1 MKVEIITVGNELTT
15 GEIVDTNAAYMA
27 GLLTERGFEVT
38 HITTIGDNEVHIEE
52 ALLRARE
59 HAEAIMVSGGLG
71 PTTDDITA
79 SSAAKALGRR
89 LIMDREVLQGIRSRF
104 AERGMEMPLA
114 NEKQA
119 LFPHRAEVIPNSL
132 GTAPGFILRHKRK
145 TYIFLPG
152 VPRELKYLFKEN
164 VLPLLEK
171 ERRESTFFGSRTLK
185 AFGFTE
191 SAIADRLRDLNL
203 QGNSASLAYLPRFP
217 ENHVKI
223 TVRGKFPEEVE
234 KNLRGLEN
242 IIREKL
248 QGRVFAVD
256 QETLEEIVGNLLRA
270 HQATLA
276 VAESCT
282 GGLIAHRMTNIPG
295 SSDYFERGV
304 VVYSNRAKSELLR
317 VPEELLA
324 AVGAVSGPVAE
335 KMAEG
340 VRQISQSTLGLGV
353 TGIAGPDGGSEEKP
367 VGTVFIALA
376 SLRGTV
382 SKKYQ
387 FWGDRGQI
395 KAISAHTAIDWVRRF
410 FLVGLVKS
418 KISPPLAGGDEGEGD
433 KKVGEIY

>member
-27 GLLTERGFEVT
+27 GQLTEKGFEVT
-38 HITTIGDNEVHIEE
+38 HITTIGDNERHIED
-52 ALLRARE
+52 ALLHAQE
-59 HAEAIMVSGGLG
+59 HAETIIVSGGLG
-71 PTTDDITA
+71 PTADDITA

-89 LIMDREVLQGIRSRF
+89 LTMDDEVLQGIRWRF

-119 LFPHRAEVIPNSL
+119 LLPQEAEVIANPL
-132 GTAPGFILRHKRK
+132 GTAPGFVLRHKGRA
-145 TYIFLPG
+145 YIFLPG
-152 VPRELKYLFKEN
+152 VPRELKYLFKES
-164 VLPLLEK
+164 VLPLLER
-171 ERRESTFFGSRTLK
+171 ERRETTFFGSRTLK
-185 AFGFTE
+185 TFGLTE

-203 QGNSASLAYLPRFP
+203 RGNSASLAFLPRFP

-223 TVRGKFPEEVE
+223 TVRANSPDEVE
-234 KNLRGLEN
+234 KRLREMEN

-248 QGRVFAVD
+248 QGRIFAAD
-256 QETLEEIVGNLLRA
+256 QETLEEIVGNQLRS

-282 GGLIAHRMTNIPG
+282 GGLIAHRLTNIPG

-304 VVYSNRAKSELLR
+304 VVYSNRAKTEILK

-340 VRQISQSTLGLGV
+340 VRQISRSTLGLGV
-353 TGIAGPDGGSEEKP
+353 TGIAGPGGGSAEKP

-376 SLRGTV
+376 SPRGTV
-382 SKKYQ
+382 SRKYR
-387 FWGDRGQI
+387 FWGDRAQI
-395 KAISAHTAIDWVRRF
+395 KSISAHTAIDWVRRF
-410 FLVGLVKS
+410 FLDIL
-418 KISPPLAGGDEGEGD
+418 
-433 KKVGEIY
+433 

>member
-1 MKVEIITVGNELTT
+1 VKVEIITVGNELTT
-15 GEIVDTNAAYMA
+15 GEIVDTNAAFMA

-38 HITTIGDNEVHIEE
+38 HITTIGDNEGHIEE
-52 ALLRARE
+52 ALHRARE
-59 HAEAIMVSGGLG
+59 HAEAIIVSGGLG

-79 SSAAKALGRR
+79 SSAAKALDRR
-89 LIMDREVLQGIRSRF
+89 LIMDKKVLQGIRSRF

-119 LFPHRAEVIPNSL
+119 LFPSEAEVVPNPL
-132 GTAPGFILRHKRK
+132 GTAPGFILRHKGK

-152 VPRELKYLFKEN
+152 VPRELKYLLKEN

-171 ERRESTFFGSRTLK
+171 ERRETTFFGSRTLK

-203 QGNSASLAYLPRFP
+203 QGNSAALAFLPRFP

-223 TVRGKFPEEVE
+223 TVRGKFPEEVG
-234 KNLRGLEN
+234 KNLREMEN
-242 IIREKL
+242 IIRERL

-256 QETLEEIVGNLLRA
+256 QETLEEIVGNLLRS

-282 GGLIAHRMTNIPG
+282 GGLIAHRLTNIAG

-304 VVYSNRAKSELLR
+304 VVYSNRAKIELLR
-317 VPEELLA
+317 VPEDLLA

-340 VRQISQSTLGLGV
+340 VRQISRSTLGLGV
-353 TGIAGPDGGSEEKP
+353 TGIAGPSGGSAEKP

-376 SLRGTV
+376 SPRGTV

-387 FWGDRGQI
+387 FWGDRAQI
-395 KAISAHTAIDWVRRF
+395 KLISAHTAIDWVRRF
-410 FLVGLVKS
+410 FLDIL
-418 KISPPLAGGDEGEGD
+418 
-433 KKVGEIY
+433 